1 MAKIPVGAAIAHAYR
16 FAFGNFLTVL
26 RAMALPLVLQLALS
40 IVMINR
46 VVPALKA
53 MQANDPS
60 AFSQLGPVLLLY
72 PIALVLFFVQFTS
85 FTEAALGQPAKS
97 WLHFP
102 IGKNM
107 WRLLGGFVL
116 AALAIIGV
124 AAAFA
129 IAGYLLLLLLGAIL
143 KVSAPVAAKA
153 VIGLAAA
160 VMILAVYGGLI
171 FLVVRFFFL
180 LAPVNIAEQRLGV
193 GRAWLLSRGNF
204 WRAFLIVLAILIP
217 VIVVEYA
224 AMFAVAGWPPLPR
237 GGGHQAIQA
246 ARLAWQITAL
256 TAASRYWYIAIPLF
270 AVMMVLYLGAGCAA
284 QAFAYRKLTEDEVS
298 APVAAD

>member
-1 MAKIPVGAAIAHAYR
+1 MKKIPVGAAIAHAYR

-26 RAMALPLVLQLALS
+26 RAMALPLVLQLGLS

-53 MQANDPS
+53 MQTNDPS
-60 AFSQLGPVLLLY
+60 AFSLLGPVLLLY

-85 FTEAALGQPAKS
+85 VTETALGGAARA
-97 WLHFP
+97 WLYFP
-102 IGKNM
+102 IGKKM

-124 AAAFA
+124 IAAFV
-129 IAGYLLLLLLGAIL
+129 IAGYLLLLLLGVIL
-143 KVSAPVAAKA
+143 KVSVPGAAKA

-160 VMILAVYGGLI
+160 VLILAAYGGLI
-171 FLVVRFFFL
+171 FLVVRFFLL

-217 VIVVEYA
+217 VVVAEYA
-224 AMFAVAGWPPLPR
+224 AMFAVAGWPSMPR

-256 TAASRYWYIAIPLF
+256 SAASRYWYISIPLF
-270 AVMMVLYLGAGCAA
+270 AVVMVLYLGAGCAA
-284 QAFAYRKLTEDEVS
+284 QAFAYRTLTEGEPSV
-298 APVAAD
+298 PVAAD

>member
-1 MAKIPVGAAIAHAYR
+1 MKIPVGATIAYAYH
-16 FAFGNFLTVL
+16 FALGNFLTVL
-26 RAMALPLVLQLALS
+26 RAIALPLVLQLGLS

-46 VVPALKA
+46 VVPALEA
-53 MQANDPS
+53 MQANDPA
-60 AFSQLGPVLLLY
+60 AFSLLGPVLLLY

-85 FTEAALGQPAKS
+85 VTEAALGGLARS
-97 WLHFP
+97 WLYFP
-102 IGKNM
+102 IGKKM

-124 AAAFA
+124 AAAFV
-129 IAGYLLLLLLGAIL
+129 IAGYLVLLVLGVVL
-143 KVSAPVAAKA
+143 KASVTPGAAKA

-160 VMILAVYGGLI
+160 VLILAAYGGLI

-180 LAPVNIAEQRLGV
+180 LAPVSIVEQRLGV

-217 VIVVEYA
+217 VVVVEYA
-224 AMFAVAGWPPLPR
+224 AMFAVAGWPSMPR

-256 TAASRYWYIAIPLF
+256 SAASRYWFIAIPLF
-270 AVMMVLYLGAGCAA
+270 AVVMVLYLGAGCAA
-284 QAFAYRKLTEDEVS
+284 QAFAYRKLTEGEPSV
-298 APVAAD
+298 PVAAD